1 MRPRLGRGW
10 AVVAAASGTVVIGA
24 GAFWLSFTALADL
37 AARSGI
43 PVGQAWIWPLLVD
56 GLIVVA
62 TVAVVAL
69 DGHRTAWYPWS
80 LLIAGALVSVTANA
94 AHAMVAAIV
103 SVPAVMAATV
113 ASVPPLV
120 LLASTHLTVIL
131 IRSTKPDPTTP
142 PPADI
147 PAMELSHRLVPGG
160 QSPALTDDP
169 TVEPETAEDEPASE
183 PVPETAPELGAEPE
197 PPEDHPSQDEAVQDE
212 RSEDET
218 PATVPVSETASDRA
232 TEPPSDSV
240 PGRETEP
247 QWPTPPAAVATEPDP
262 PPGGQQVGRRARA
275 EVLREAG
282 WSNKAIAREL
292 GVHASTV
299 GRWFPRTTTARHLP
313 EGAES

>member
-1 MRPRLGRGW
+1 MKPRLGRGW
-10 AVVAAASGTVVIGA
+10 AVVAAASGTVIIGA

-94 AHAMVAAIV
+94 AHALIAALV
-103 SVPAVMAATV
+103 SVPGLLAATV
-113 ASVPPLV
+113 AAVPPLV

-131 IRSTKPDPTTP
+131 IRSTKHDPTTP
-142 PPADI
+142 PSAGVPE
-147 PAMELSHRLVPGG
+147 MEMNHRLVPGG
-160 QSPALTDDP
+160 QSPALTAEP
-169 TVEPETAEDEPASE
+169 TAEPETHGHEPEPA
-183 PVPETAPELGAEPE
+183 PETAPEFTAEPE
-197 PPEDHPSQDEAVQDE
+197 PPEDQPSQDELVEDE

-218 PATVPVSETASDRA
+218 PVTVPVAETA
-232 TEPPSDSV
+232 PV
-240 PGRETEP
+240 
-247 QWPTPPAAVATEPDP
+247 PAAGRQADP
-262 PPGGQQVGRRARA
+262 PPDGQQVGRREQA
-275 EVLREAG
+275 EALREAG

-299 GRWFPRTTTARHLP
+299 GRWLPRTSEENRS
-313 EGAES
+313 EQGAES